1 MGLGGA
7 ATTWPMT
14 ARAQQSDQ
22 VRRIGVLMNGA
33 AIGAE
38 YHSYLAAFIQ
48 HLQQLE
54 WTDGRNLHIDVR
66 WNASD
71 AVLAQT
77 YAVELIGLTPDV
89 ILAAST
95 INLIPVAQVTRTVP
109 VVFVS
114 VADPVAQGF
123 VASVRQPGG
132 NLTGFSLFEFSLGG
146 KWLDLMK
153 QVAPSLTRVAMI
165 FNPDTAPYS
174 KFFVEVIE
182 AAAPSLG
189 VQAIAVP
196 VQTSTHVEPALASFA
211 RQPNG
216 ALITWGT
223 DLSPLAVDVAQ
234 RYGLPSIS
242 PDGNIAKDGGLIE
255 YGPSI
260 DLPRHFRQAA
270 TYVDRILKGERPA
283 DLPIHQVLAGHQ
295 PQDRQSTWPHHPG
308 DAVGHGG

>member
-1 MGLGGA
+1 MKRRTFIAGLGSA
-7 ATTWPMT
+7 AAWPVA

-132 NLTGFSLFEFSLGG
+132 NLGRDRLRARAAGPIDSP
-146 KWLDLMK
+146 
-153 QVAPSLTRVAMI
+153 PSGIRPPRSGPLHSR
-165 FNPDTAPYS
+165 F
-174 KFFVEVIE
+174 
-182 AAAPSLG
+182 PS
-189 VQAIAVP
+189 
-196 VQTSTHVEPALASFA
+196 
-211 RQPNG
+211 
-216 ALITWGT
+216 
-223 DLSPLAVDVAQ
+223 
-234 RYGLPSIS
+234 
-242 PDGNIAKDGGLIE
+242 
-255 YGPSI
+255 GP
-260 DLPRHFRQAA
+260 
-270 TYVDRILKGERPA
+270 GETER
-283 DLPIHQVLAGHQ
+283 
-295 PQDRQSTWPHHPG
+295 
-308 DAVGHGG
+308 